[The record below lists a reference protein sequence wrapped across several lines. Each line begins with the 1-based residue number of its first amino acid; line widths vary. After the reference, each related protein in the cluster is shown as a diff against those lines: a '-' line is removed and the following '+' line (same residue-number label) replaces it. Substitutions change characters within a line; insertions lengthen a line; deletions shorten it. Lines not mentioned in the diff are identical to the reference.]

1 MRGEVKVCVYNT
13 YFTIIVNGCN
23 AVNSTLHNYL
33 NERLTSYKIIY
44 DKRIRRTR
52 KLPDRK
58 YFHYD
63 KRIGVYFL
71 PISII
76 VQVLSVLKGTP
87 AEVKKEN
94 IVFDRDVDFD
104 KIDIGLNPN
113 YTPRDYQ
120 DLYIDSI
127 VNEKSPLFNLVDL
140 KPGSGKTFIS
150 INAMSKLGMKTGIV
164 VLPKYIE
171 KWTSDIAE
179 YTTIPEDRVRVIRG
193 SESLI
198 DVIKESDDDNYDIV
212 IFSLRTLYLFIKEY
226 EEGESK
232 TIPPYKLFSKLK
244 LGILLSDETH
254 QELGALFKV
263 IMYSNVKKVIGL
275 SATFIPNNDE
285 EDKIQNIVF
294 PQGTRI
300 SNLVKFDRYIDI
312 YAVGYQIEKGIRIKD
327 RSSQGYN
334 HIEFEKSIMH
344 VPTLCRNYLKMVNHY
359 VNEGY
364 IKRRKEGEKC
374 LVFFASID
382 MCTLATNFFKTKYPD
397 LIINRYIGE
406 DDYSNLMS
414 GDIIVSTVLSSGTAV
429 DIPKLITVV
438 QTISIGS
445 AKSNVQ
451 ATGRLRK
458 IEGRETRYYYL
469 YCKNNPNQYKLHRV
483 RENAIKHMAKIYY
496 KIDHMRHLTK
506 L

>member
-13 YFTIIVNGCN
+13 YFTLMSNGC
-23 AVNSTLHNYL
+23 SSLGHYLSHYL
-33 NERLTSYKIIY
+33 NTTLTSYKLIY
-44 DKRIRRTR
+44 DKRIRKNRRLVDRT
-52 KLPDRK
+52 
-58 YFHYD
+58 YYHYD
-63 KRIGVYFL
+63 KRTGVYFL

-76 VQVLSVLKGTP
+76 VQVLSVIKGTP

-94 IVFDRDVDFD
+94 IFFDKEVDFD
-104 KIDIGLNPN
+104 KIEIGLNTK
-113 YTPRDYQ
+113 YKPRDYQ

-127 VNEKSPLFNLVDL
+127 VNPKSPLFNLVDL

-150 INAMSKLGMKTGIV
+150 INAISKLGMKTGIV

-171 KWTSDIAE
+171 KWKSDIAE
-179 YTTIPEDRVRVIRG
+179 YTSIPEDRVRIIRG
-193 SESLI
+193 SESLL
-198 DVIKESDDDNYDIV
+198 DLIKESDDNGYDIV
-212 IFSLRTLYLFIKEY
+212 LFSLRTLYLFIKEY

-232 TIPPYKLFSKLK
+232 STPPWKLFSKLK

-263 IMYSNVKKVIGL
+263 ILYSNVKKVIGL
-275 SATFIPNNDE
+275 SATFIPNNNE

-300 SNLVKFDRYIDI
+300 SNLVKFDRYIDV
-312 YAVGYQIEKGIRIKD
+312 YAVAYTIERGIRIRDK
-327 RSSQGYN
+327 SSQGYN
-334 HIEFEKSIMH
+334 HIEFEKSIMFN
-344 VPTLCRNYLKMVNHY
+344 PTVCRNYLRMIQHY
-359 VNEGY
+359 IEEGY
-364 IKRRKEGEKC
+364 IKRRKDGEKC

-382 MCTLATNFFKTKYPD
+382 MCTLATNFLKTKYPK
-397 LIINRYIGE
+397 LTINRYIGE
-406 DDYSNLMS
+406 DEYSNLMN

-429 DIPKLITVV
+429 DIPRLITVI

-445 AKSNVQ
+445 AKANVQ

-469 YCKNNPNQYKLHRV
+469 YCKNNASQFKLHRI

-496 KIDHMRHLTK
+496 KIDHIKPLTK